1 MNNIYPYS
9 SPIILTDD
17 IFQKYGG
24 DRGKIEADESYTAA
38 YLLAEM
44 AVWVELETFLLP
56 TLVTGTQY
64 FQFSNQPYK
73 LEYTYV
79 NSVSTIMF
87 LDTKEYVYYTIDGTD
102 NIHAS
107 LRNPTKG
114 ILDINTIIG
123 NCACHHHGRLYPY
136 QVQTVYTAGLPT
148 GTANQPDIE
157 MALVTYA
164 DIILN
169 EMVGYG
175 NESTGDIG
183 VKSFDNQDY
192 SEVRVALLRTSFGT
206 SARAQFIKKLLN
218 KYKVRRYVG
227 L

>member
-9 SPIILTDD
+9 SPIILDD
-17 IFQKYGG
+17 DLFQKYGG
-24 DRGKIEADESYTAA
+24 DIGKAELTEMYQSA

-44 AVWVELETFLLP
+44 AVWGELETFLLP

-64 FQFSNQPYK
+64 FQSSNQPYT
-73 LEYTYV
+73 LEYAYV
-79 NSVSTIMF
+79 NSVSSIMF
-87 LDTKEYVYYTIDGTD
+87 IDTKEEVYYTITGTST
-102 NIHAS
+102 IHAS
-107 LRNPTKG
+107 LRDSTKG
-114 ILDINTIIG
+114 ILDIHTIIG
-123 NCACHHHGRLYPY
+123 NCACHHHGRLFPY
-136 QVQTVYTAGLPT
+136 QVRTVYTAGLPT
-148 GTANQPDIE
+148 GTATKPDIL

-183 VKSFDNQDY
+183 VASFKNQDY
-192 SEVRVALLRTSFGT
+192 SEVRVAILKTNFGT
-206 SARAQFIKKLLN
+206 SARAQFIKQLLSR
-218 KYKVRRYVG
+218 YKVRRHVG

>member
-24 DRGKIEADESYTAA
+24 DKGKVEAEEAYEAA
-38 YLLAEM
+38 YLLSEM
-44 AVWVELETFLLP
+44 AVWSELDTFLLP

-64 FQFSNQPYK
+64 YNPSQVF
-73 LEYTYV
+73 LLDYTYV
-79 NSVSTIMF
+79 NSISEIRF
-87 LDTKEYVYYTIDGTD
+87 IDFKGDTYYTISGTD

-107 LRNPTKG
+107 LRDSTRG
-114 ILDINTIIG
+114 IVDINTILG
-123 NCACHHHGRLYPY
+123 SCGCSSHGRPYPY
-136 QVQTVYTAGLPT
+136 QIQTVYTAGLPT
-148 GTANQPDIE
+148 GTASKPDIL

-175 NESTGDIG
+175 NESAGDIG
-183 VKSFDNQDY
+183 VKSFKNQDY
-192 SEVRVALLRTSFGT
+192 SEDRVALLRTTFGT
-206 SARAQFIKKLLN
+206 SARAQLIQKLLA
-218 KYKVRRYVG
+218 KYKVRRKVG